1 MLLCLLLPLAFAEE
15 PPEGAPPEEAGMA
28 PPGEAQALPG
38 AAAPDPAVIHDE
50 LRALRT
56 QLLEALETQDID
68 ALLETV
74 HPNIVLTTTA
84 GEVVRGHEG
93 VRKYIDKTLNGPD
106 AVVKSFKFDVSSDE
120 LSILYD
126 DDTAIAWGPSLD
138 HYVFTDGS
146 AASLDT
152 RWSATL
158 VEHEG
163 RWLVASFHSSVDV
176 FDNAVL
182 NRVTALVPQVGIGA
196 GIGGLLLGGVL
207 GLLLGRSMRR
217 VA

>member
-1 MLLCLLLPLAFAEE
+1 MLLCLLCSLASAQ
-15 PPEGAPPEEAGMA
+15 APPEEAGMA

-38 AAAPDPAVIHDE
+38 VAAPDPAVIHDE
-50 LRALRT
+50 LRALRAE
-56 QLLEALETQDID
+56 LLKALEAQDVD
-68 ALLETV
+68 ALLKTV

-93 VRKYIDKTLNGPD
+93 VKKYIDKILHGPD

-146 AASLDT
+146 TASLDT

-158 VEHEG
+158 IKEQG
-163 RWLVASFHSSVDV
+163 RWVVASFHSSTDV
-176 FDNAVL
+176 FDNTVL
-182 NRVTALVPQVGIGA
+182 DQVSAMIPKVGIGA
-196 GIGGLLLGGVL
+196 GIVGLLLGGGL
-207 GLLLGRSMRR
+207 GFLFGRAMKR
-217 VA
+217 